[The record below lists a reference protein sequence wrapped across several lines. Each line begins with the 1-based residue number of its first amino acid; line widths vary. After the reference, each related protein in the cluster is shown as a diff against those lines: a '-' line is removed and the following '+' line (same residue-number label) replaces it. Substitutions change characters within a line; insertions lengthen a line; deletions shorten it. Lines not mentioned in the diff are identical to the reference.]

1 MHLSYLGYPIA
12 NDSQYGGTF
21 KGPDQVRAHAAA
33 AARLDLSSQSET
45 AAMSSGLSASQIP
58 PASATQTPWQESLT
72 AYEAPNKRQRCE
84 SQAASNHTAPSDM
97 SAVGASHRQ
106 LGDVQVQASVE
117 MHSAHSGTGRPD
129 PHTSIS
135 DANFLVPADL
145 QDDMCLNCPQLI
157 PPGYPMEIHPLW
169 LHAQAYTSDRWAF
182 VCSKPQWANSD
193 WTPPLS

>member
-1 MHLSYLGYPIA
+1 VHLSYLGYPIA

-72 AYEAPNKRQRCE
+72 EAPNKRQRCE

-129 PHTSIS
+129 PPTSIS